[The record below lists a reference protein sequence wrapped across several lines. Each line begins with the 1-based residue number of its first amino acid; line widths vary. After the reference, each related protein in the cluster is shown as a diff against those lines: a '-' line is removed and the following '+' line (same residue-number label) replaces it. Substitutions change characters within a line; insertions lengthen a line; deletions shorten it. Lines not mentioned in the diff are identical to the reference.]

1 MLSRLALGLFKVE
14 TTFGVDPVPT
24 PATNAVLIY
33 DLTMTVDGR
42 VLNRQTLD
50 SSLSRRPHVIG
61 RKLVNLSFRTE
72 VKGSG
77 TAGTPPEWGILMRAS
92 GFAETISAGVKVGY
106 NPISTGFESI
116 TAYIYWDGT
125 LTKVTGMFLDWELT
139 AAAGEYATIQ
149 WRGQGVYNDP
159 TDAAIPSGSVFQTT
173 KPPMVQSA
181 LLTLGAFSTGVIQA
195 LSLRGG
201 NQLAERP
208 DLNSP
213 EGFKGTLFTGR
224 EITGSVNPE
233 AVTEATHPFWAN
245 FKAGTEVAMTA
256 QFGSVAGNTIKI
268 NTAPK
273 VQYGAPNF
281 GDRNGIRTYEVPIF
295 LNRSAATGNDELII
309 ENS

>member
-1 MLSRLALGLFKVE
+1 MLTRLALGLFKIE
-14 TTFGVDPVPT
+14 TTYGTDPTPA

-50 SSLSRRPHVIG
+50 ASLSRRSHVIG
-61 RKLVNLSFRTE
+61 RKLVNLTFRTE
-72 VKGSG
+72 IKGSG
-77 TAGTPPEWGILMRAS
+77 TAATPPEWGILLRAA
-92 GFAETISAGVKVGY
+92 GFAETVSTKVSY
-106 NPISTGFESI
+106 NPISTGFESV
-116 TAYIYWDGT
+116 TGYIYWDGI
-125 LTKVTGMFLDWELT
+125 LTKITGLFFDWERN
-139 AAAGEYATIQ
+139 AAAGEYGSIQ
-149 WRGQGVYNDP
+149 WRGQGLYNDP
-159 TDAAIPSGSVFQTT
+159 TDAAIPAGAVFQTT
-173 KPPMVQSA
+173 KPPMIQSSI
-181 LLTLGAFSTGVIQA
+181 LTLGAFATGVIQA
-195 LSLRGG
+195 LQLRGG

-256 QFGSVAGNTIKI
+256 TFGVTPGNRIKI

-273 VQYGAPNF
+273 VQYGAPNI

-295 LNRSAATGNDELII
+295 LNRSANTGNDELII
-309 ENS
+309 DHD